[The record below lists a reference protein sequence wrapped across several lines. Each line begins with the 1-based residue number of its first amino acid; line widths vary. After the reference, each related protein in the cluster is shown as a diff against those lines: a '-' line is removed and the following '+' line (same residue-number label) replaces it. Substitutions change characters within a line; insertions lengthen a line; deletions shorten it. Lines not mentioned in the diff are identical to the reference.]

1 MVFSLL
7 SSVFKVNV
15 INFYAVIEIP
25 YLVMYFIYLIMALI
39 SLGNMLSLSNI
50 RFINRQIEYR
60 QFLLQGNN
68 LKEKQAKDQLYYLRL
83 PVYCL

>member
-1 MVFSLL
+1 
-7 SSVFKVNV
+7 
-15 INFYAVIEIP
+15 
-25 YLVMYFIYLIMALI
+25 MALM

-68 LKEKQAKDQLYYLRL
+68 LKEKQAISAWLKKNKLSHNI
-83 PVYCL
+83 PKIIG